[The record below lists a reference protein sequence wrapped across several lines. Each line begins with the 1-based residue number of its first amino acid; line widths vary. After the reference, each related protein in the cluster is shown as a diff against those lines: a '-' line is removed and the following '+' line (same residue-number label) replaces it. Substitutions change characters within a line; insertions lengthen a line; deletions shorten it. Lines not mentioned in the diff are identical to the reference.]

1 LIHGLKERK
10 TPLVIGHRGAAGEAP
25 ENTLA
30 SFRRA
35 VDRQCDIIEL
45 DVHLSRDGFPVV
57 CHDPTIDRT
66 TDGRGAI
73 RDKTVD
79 ELRDCDAGS
88 WFDRRFAGERIPLL
102 SEVLELVPP
111 NIVLNVELKHGWDG
125 RLETHVLRCVR
136 EHGRMDSVLF
146 SSFDHRMLH
155 RLKKAAPE
163 ASIGLVYAARLLDPV
178 KLVRDFG
185 EEVFSVHVDGPLTD
199 REEIARLKAGGWLA
213 VVWTLN
219 EPDQVREAVA
229 AGASGIVTDYPGA
242 VREWLNSAGG

>member
-1 LIHGLKERK
+1 LINGLKDRK
-10 TPLVIGHRGAAGEAP
+10 TPLVIGHRGSAGEAP

-30 SFRRA
+30 SFRLA
-35 VDRQCDIIEL
+35 VARQCDMIEL
-45 DVHLSRDGFPVV
+45 DVHLSRDGLPVV
-57 CHDPTIDRT
+57 CHDATIDRT

-73 RDKTVD
+73 RDKTAA
-79 ELRDCDAGS
+79 ELRSYDAGS

-102 SEVLELVPP
+102 SEVLELVPA
-111 NIVLNVELKHGWDG
+111 NIVLNIELKHGWDG
-125 RLETHVLRCVR
+125 RLESHVLGCVR

-155 RLKKAAPE
+155 RLKQAAPE
-163 ASIGLVYAARLLDPV
+163 ANIGLVYAAGLLDPV

-185 EEVFSVHVDGPLTD
+185 EDVFSVHVHGPLTD

-219 EPDQVREAVA
+219 EPEQVREAVA
-229 AGASGIVTDYPGA
+229 AGASGIVTDHPGA
-242 VREWLNSAGG
+242 VRQWLNAAVG